1 MEDQDRRSESQ
12 PNGAQEPPNGTHS
25 DGQATSAD
33 DTQVGQVLQ
42 GLAKVTR
49 QLPAVP
55 AASSRRTDA
64 RAVQQA
70 TRERIAA
77 LVMALGDP
85 GNPLHQHAVDDLVAI
100 GEAAVP
106 ALNEALSAN
115 RPWLT
120 SYRAAEALGQI
131 GDGRAAGP
139 LLEALRHPNSNV
151 RWGAVRALSV
161 VGDARALL
169 DLRRVARDDRG
180 KTSWGE
186 SVAGAAQS
194 ALNQMQSQNMLLRGA
209 DLIKTAIACVLMLV
223 ALIIAWEIVGNLRT
237 ELRQIGH
244 EPVDP
249 GVIAP
254 QGPPPSQTAN
264 PLLQSP
270 QQQTQPE
277 PTAAPTPLPTLQ
289 AVAEITGTVRV
300 TGNVRAFPVQ
310 NQNNR
315 IGGVTEGDEVIFL
328 SRTPDGQWYRL
339 RLGQRHANGSKINNP
354 DGSENGWVRSSLLS
368 EPPADVP
375 VEEVVLPTAEPTVE
389 PTAAPPAEP
398 PPTPTP

>member
-12 PNGAQEPPNGTHS
+12 PIGAQEQPNGAHA
-25 DGQATSAD
+25 DGQPTSAD

-55 AASSRRTDA
+55 ATASRRTDT

-77 LVMALGDP
+77 LIMALGDP
-85 GNPLHQHAVDDLVAI
+85 NNPLHQHAVDDLVAI
-100 GEAAVP
+100 GEPAVP
-106 ALNEALSAN
+106 ALNEALNAN

-151 RWGAVRALSV
+151 RWSAVRALSV

-254 QGPPPSQTAN
+254 QGSSPAQTAD
-264 PLLQSP
+264 PLLQLP
-270 QQQTQPE
+270 QPQTQP
-277 PTAAPTPLPTLQ
+277 AATTLPTPLPNLQ
-289 AVAEITGTVRV
+289 AVTEITGTVRV
-300 TGNVRAFPVQ
+300 TGNVRAFPAQ

-328 SRTPDGQWYRL
+328 SRTPDGQWYRV
-339 RLGQRHANGSKINNP
+339 RLGQRHANGSKIDDP
-354 DGSENGWVRSSLLS
+354 DGTETGWVRSSLLS
-368 EPPADVP
+368 EPPADIP
-375 VEEVVLPTAEPTVE
+375 VEQIV
-389 PTAAPPAEP
+389 AP
-398 PPTPTP
+398 

>member
-12 PNGAQEPPNGTHS
+12 PNGAQEPPNGTHT
-25 DGQATSAD
+25 DGQPTSTD

-55 AASSRRTDA
+55 VAPSRRTDA

-77 LVMALGDP
+77 LIVALGDP
-85 GNPLHQHAVDDLVAI
+85 SNTLHQHAVDDLVAL

-186 SVAGAAQS
+186 PVAGAAQS

-223 ALIIAWEIVGNLRT
+223 ALIIAWEIVGNLRA
-237 ELRQIGH
+237 ELRQVGH

-249 GVIAP
+249 GVVAPLIPTTAQTADPLQQLP
-254 QGPPPSQTAN
+254 QGQA
-264 PLLQSP
+264 
-270 QQQTQPE
+270 E
-277 PTAAPTPLPTLQ
+277 PTPLATPLPTLQ
-289 AVAEITGTVRV
+289 AIAELTGTVRV

-328 SRTPDGQWYRL
+328 SRTPDGLWYRV
-339 RLGQRHANGSKINNP
+339 RLGQRHANGSAINDP
-354 DGSENGWVRSSLLS
+354 DGNENGWVSGSLLL

-375 VEEVVLPTAEPTVE
+375 VEQVALPTAEPATESAPTAE
-389 PTAAPPAEP
+389 PTPSP
-398 PPTPTP
+398 

>member
-1 MEDQDRRSESQ
+1 M
-12 PNGAQEPPNGTHS
+12 
-25 DGQATSAD
+25 
-33 DTQVGQVLQ
+33 Q

-49 QLPAVP
+49 QLPTVP
-55 AASSRRTDA
+55 AATSRRTDA
-64 RAVQQA
+64 RAIQQA

-77 LVMALGDP
+77 LIMALGDP
-85 GNPLHQHAVDDLVAI
+85 NNPLHQHAVDDLVAI

-186 SVAGAAQS
+186 SVSGAAQS

-249 GVIAP
+249 GVVAP
-254 QGPPPSQTAN
+254 LVAPPVPTVD
-264 PLLQSP
+264 PLHQPPLS
-270 QQQTQPE
+270 QPE
-277 PTAAPTPLPTLQ
+277 PTALATPLPTLQ

-315 IGGVTEGDEVIFL
+315 IGGITEGDEVIFL
-328 SRTPDGQWYRL
+328 SRTPDGLWYRV
-339 RLGQRHANGSKINNP
+339 RLGQRHANGSKINDP
-354 DGSENGWVRSSLLS
+354 DGNENGWVRGSLLA
-368 EPPADVP
+368 EPPADIP
-375 VEEVVLPTAEPTVE
+375 VEQVVLPTAEPT
-389 PTAAPPAEP
+389 AEP
-398 PPTPTP
+398 APTPTP

>member
-12 PNGAQEPPNGTHS
+12 PNGAQEPPNGTHA
-25 DGQATSAD
+25 DGQPASAD

-49 QLPAVP
+49 QLPTVP
-55 AASSRRTDA
+55 AAPSRRTDA

-77 LVMALGDP
+77 LIVALGDP
-85 GNPLHQHAVDDLVAI
+85 SNALHQHAVDDLVAI

-186 SVAGAAQS
+186 PVAGAAQS

-223 ALIIAWEIVGNLRT
+223 ALIIAWEIVGNLRA
-237 ELRQIGH
+237 ELRQVGH
-244 EPVDP
+244 EPVDA
-249 GVIAP
+249 GVVAP
-254 QGPPPSQTAN
+254 LVATPAQTAD
-264 PLLQSP
+264 PLQPLPQS
-270 QQQTQPE
+270 QSE
-277 PTAAPTPLPTLQ
+277 PTPLATPLPTLA
-289 AVAEITGTVRV
+289 AVTEFTGTVRV

-310 NQNNR
+310 NQTNR

-328 SRTPDGQWYRL
+328 SRTPDGLWYRV
-339 RLGQRHANGSKINNP
+339 RLGQRHANGSTINNP
-354 DGSENGWVRSSLLS
+354 DGNANGWVSGSLLS
-368 EPPADVP
+368 EPRGDIP
-375 VEEVVLPTAEPTVE
+375 VEQVVLPA
-389 PTAAPPAEP
+389 AAPTEEPVPTTEPA
-398 PPTPTP
+398 PTPTP